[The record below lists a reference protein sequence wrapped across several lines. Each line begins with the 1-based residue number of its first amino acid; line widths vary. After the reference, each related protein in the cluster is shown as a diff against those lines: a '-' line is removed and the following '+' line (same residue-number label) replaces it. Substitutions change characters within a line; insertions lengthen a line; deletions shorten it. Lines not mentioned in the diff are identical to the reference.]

1 MLTIKT
7 YTMRVIRLKL
17 GNIGVSI
24 RKSSKDLVIAQLKND
39 QIPFIVKEGVA
50 EPLSVPPTLD
60 NQLLMHLKWA
70 ITHYFG
76 CKKND

>member
-1 MLTIKT
+1 
-7 YTMRVIRLKL
+7 MRVIRFRL

-24 RKSSKDLVIAQLKND
+24 RKSSKDLVIAQLKNE
-39 QIPFIVKEGVA
+39 QIPFVVKEGVA
-50 EPLSVPPTLD
+50 EPLSVPSSLD